1 MSAVTP
7 SDEQE
12 PTRLVRMPRWKIK
25 RFALFRLGSKLQKL
39 DNIGCDLRRS
49 NFSTL
54 FNPSSLVWIYLVA
67 SHSPTT
73 SSFIHKISN
82 GMICVNGKNS
92 TTGNC
97 LCKTSTITANV
108 HSVPWI
114 VSVSWRR
121 LHNDLHIYHSK
132 NFSAHS
138 VSILIPDNYY
148 NLRDGY
154 SGTRSTTDTLI
165 CS

>member
-1 MSAVTP
+1 MHAVCSNSLDQRTQLGVQVHTRPVLIRNVSAVTP

-12 PTRLVRMPRWKIK
+12 PTRLVRMPPWKIK

-39 DNIGCDLRRS
+39 DNIGCDLRRC

-67 SHSPTT
+67 SHSPIT

-82 GMICVNGKNS
+82 AMVCVNGKNS
-92 TTGNC
+92 TTENC

-108 HSVPWI
+108 HSVP
-114 VSVSWRR
+114 
-121 LHNDLHIYHSK
+121 
-132 NFSAHS
+132 
-138 VSILIPDNYY
+138 
-148 NLRDGY
+148 
-154 SGTRSTTDTLI
+154 
-165 CS
+165 

>member
-1 MSAVTP
+1 MHAVCSNSLDQRTQLGVQVHTRPVLIRNVSAVTP

-12 PTRLVRMPRWKIK
+12 PTRLVRMPPWKIK

-39 DNIGCDLRRS
+39 DNIGCDLRRC
-49 NFSTL
+49 NFSY
-54 FNPSSLVWIYLVA
+54 SSYLVA

-82 GMICVNGKNS
+82 GMVCVNGKNS

-108 HSVPWI
+108 HSVP
-114 VSVSWRR
+114 
-121 LHNDLHIYHSK
+121 
-132 NFSAHS
+132 
-138 VSILIPDNYY
+138 
-148 NLRDGY
+148 
-154 SGTRSTTDTLI
+154 
-165 CS
+165 

>member
-1 MSAVTP
+1 MCSDSLEQRTQVRVYVHTRPVLIRNVSAVTP

-12 PTRLVRMPRWKIK
+12 PTRLVRMPPWKIK

-39 DNIGCDLRRS
+39 DNIGCDLRRC

-67 SHSPTT
+67 SHSPIT

-82 GMICVNGKNS
+82 GMVCVNGKNS
-92 TTGNC
+92 TTENC

-108 HSVPWI
+108 HSVP
-114 VSVSWRR
+114 
-121 LHNDLHIYHSK
+121 
-132 NFSAHS
+132 
-138 VSILIPDNYY
+138 
-148 NLRDGY
+148 
-154 SGTRSTTDTLI
+154 
-165 CS
+165 